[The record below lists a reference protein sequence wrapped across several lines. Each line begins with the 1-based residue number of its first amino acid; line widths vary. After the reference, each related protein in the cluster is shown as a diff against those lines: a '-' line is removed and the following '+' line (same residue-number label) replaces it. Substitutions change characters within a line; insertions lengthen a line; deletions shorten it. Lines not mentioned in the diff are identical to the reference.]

1 MFCIYM
7 ALFLEKII
15 SSLLLYCVQVNVFSM
30 LIVYG
35 KISNLM
41 YTEKITGKSDW
52 QLLSDLHSTT
62 FLGEWSC
69 LYTSHSNTSQVNLLL
84 AGDGFAVR
92 KIGQSHQWK
101 NCNGPPPPCRDEKDF
116 SFWQSLMQHYRH
128 FRIDELY
135 KGLVLKINRL
145 KLFGK

>member
-1 MFCIYM
+1 M

-15 SSLLLYCVQVNVFSM
+15 SSLLFYCVQVNFFSM

-41 YTEKITGKSDW
+41 YMEKITGKSDCE
-52 QLLSDLHSTT
+52 LLSDLHSTT
-62 FLGEWSC
+62 FLGEWAC

-92 KIGQSHQWK
+92 KIGQSHQ
-101 NCNGPPPPCRDEKDF
+101 
-116 SFWQSLMQHYRH
+116 
-128 FRIDELY
+128 
-135 KGLVLKINRL
+135 
-145 KLFGK
+145 